1 MSTPPKTVMIIEDE
15 PDAAEVFA
23 EMMRLNGYRVLKTYS
38 SAPALTL
45 ISQERPAI
53 ILLDIMMPD
62 ISGLEILRSMR
73 SQPEL
78 ASIPVV
84 VVSAKATPE
93 DIRLG
98 LDAGASVYLTKPVAY
113 MDLMAAVDR
122 LVQAQ

>member
-15 PDAAEVFA
+15 PDAAEVFD
-23 EMMRLNGYRVLKTYS
+23 EMMQLSGYRVLKTYS
-38 SAPALTL
+38 STAALTL
-45 ISQERPAI
+45 ISQEKPSI
-53 ILLDIMMPD
+53 VLLDIMMPD
-62 ISGLEILRSMR
+62 VSGLEVLRYVR
-73 SQPEL
+73 SDPEL

-98 LDAGASVYLTKPVAY
+98 LDAGASAYLTKPVGY
-113 MDLMAAVDR
+113 VDLKAAVDR